1 MINIQKLNKY
11 FNKSKQNE
19 IHVIND
25 TSLSLPSSGLVALL
39 GPSGS
44 GKTTLLNTIGGLDK
58 VDNGRIEIDGTNIT
72 SINANKLDEFR
83 NAHIGYIF
91 QNFNLLDDKT
101 VWDNVALALRMI
113 GFKDENA
120 ISDRVTYC
128 LEKLGIYRFRK
139 KLAREL
145 SGGQRQRVAIARAIV
160 KNPDIVIADEPTGNL
175 DNANTVEIMNIIKN
189 ISKEKLVVLV
199 THEQKIAKFYADYI
213 YELDSGSIVKSYQ
226 NESSENLDYQFENHI
241 YLQDLPHI
249 DEGKVGFS
257 QVKIYSDQD
266 AEVPIKLVIK
276 GDNIFIDTGGKYNAV
291 TETNITLIDDHYKAS
306 DASIIEE
313 NDFDYNEK
321 FPQGFLPHYTSVFKL
336 GRMLRDGFASIRS
349 FKLLKKL
356 LLLGFFPLAIIMFV
370 TVSGMG
376 GVTDIDSSDYIST
389 NQKCITVK
397 NPTKSKEVLSQV
409 ANLEGMLFAMPGDT
423 KVSVTLPLEDYIQTQ
438 DAECNINVAICDIRA
453 IKDEKLLAGAMPK
466 ADNEVV
472 LDKMSLKFFFKTN
485 QGKVINVT
493 EASEL
498 VGRSL
503 KAGELPAYT
512 IVGISD
518 TESPSLYV
526 NSSEMDKFLLN
537 SSDPMDNEELMYGF
551 AFDGGGFG
559 FDDETQESVRDVQ
572 YATGDFKIVKG
583 SYPSNVGDV
592 VVNQEMYADDPD
604 YEIGSSISGKLK
616 GQKLKIV
623 GYYKSLYEYDETLYV
638 NRETLMDSY
647 IKSKK
652 IITCYAENPDAALRT
667 LEEAGLKAEI
677 NKDRDKKAYLK
688 QIKDT
693 VKSSLITFVILGAI
707 AFALMYF
714 ILRSSFLSRVGEI
727 GTLRAIGLKR
737 SDICKMFMGEIIDIT
752 LLTAIPGIIIT
763 YYIMFNETGASE
775 TTGKIFMV
783 NPGVAIVTLLLML
796 LFNLLAGLL
805 PLFRILRKSPAEILA
820 RNDI

>member
-25 TSLSLPSSGLVALL
+25 TSLSMPSAGLVALL

-58 VDNGRIEIDGTNIT
+58 VDNGRIEIDGTDIT
-72 SINANKLDEFR
+72 SINTSKLDEFR

-128 LEKLGIYRFRK
+128 LEKLGIFRFRK

-213 YELDSGSIVKSYQ
+213 YELDSGSIVRSYK
-226 NESSENLDYQFENHI
+226 NESRENLDYQFENHI

-257 QVKIYSDQD
+257 QVKIYSDQE

-276 GDNIFIDTGGKYNAV
+276 GDNIFLDTAGKYNAV
-291 TETNITLIDDHYKAS
+291 TDTNITLIDDHYKAR

-313 NDFDYNEK
+313 NNFDYNAN

-336 GRMLRDGFASIRS
+336 GRMLRDGFESIRS

-356 LLLGFFPLAIIMFV
+356 LLLGFFPIAIIMFL
-370 TVSGMG
+370 TVSGMC
-376 GVTDIDSSDYIST
+376 GVTDIDSSDYVST
-389 NQKCITVK
+389 NQNCITVN
-397 NPTKSKEVLSQV
+397 NPTKNKEVLSQV
-409 ANLEGMLFAMPGDT
+409 SNLEGMLFAMPGDT
-423 KVSVTLPLEDYIQTQ
+423 KVSVTLPLDDYIQTQ

-453 IKDEKLLAGAMPK
+453 IKDEKLLAGVMPS

-472 LDKMSLKFFFKTN
+472 LDKMALKFFFKTK
-485 QGKVINVT
+485 QGMVINVT

-498 VGRSL
+498 VGRRL
-503 KAGELPAYT
+503 KAGQLPDYT
-512 IVGISD
+512 IVGIAD

-537 SSDPMDNEELMYGF
+537 SSDPMDNEELMFGF
-551 AFDGGGFG
+551 P
-559 FDDETQESVRDVQ
+559 FDDETQQPVKDVQ

-583 SYPSNVGDV
+583 SYPGNVGDV
-592 VVNQEMYADDPD
+592 VVNQEMYEDDPD
-604 YEIGSSISGKLK
+604 YEIGSFISGKLK
-616 GQKLKIV
+616 GQKLKVV
-623 GYYKSLYEYDETLYV
+623 GYYKSLFEYDETLYV
-638 NRETLMDSY
+638 NRDTLMDSY
-647 IKSKK
+647 INDKK
-652 IITCYAENPDAALRT
+652 IITCYAEDPEAALMS

-677 NKDRDKKAYLK
+677 NKERDKKAYLK

-693 VKSSLITFVILGAI
+693 VRASIITFVILGAI

-714 ILRSSFLSRVGEI
+714 ILRSSFMTRIGEI

-737 SDICKMFMGEIIDIT
+737 SDICRMFMGEIIDIT
-752 LLTAIPGIIIT
+752 LLNAIPGIIIT

-783 NPGVAIVTLLLML
+783 NPGVAIVTLVLML

-805 PLFRILRKSPAEILA
+805 PLLRILRKSPAEILA